1 MTAAGDR
8 RVILQA
14 IAEAKAE
21 ELSLKKVCE
30 FLEISVRTVQRWQKD
45 QAGDKRKGSTR
56 KVQNRLSEKERQTIL
71 RTVNLPEFRSLAP
84 AEIVAILAEKGQYL
98 ASERSFY
105 RVLKEHDQLV
115 FRGPGRKPV
124 KRERPF
130 HEVTGPLQLLSW
142 DITYIKTNVNGL
154 FFYLYLV
161 MDVWSRKIVA
171 WEIHPE
177 ESSHLSA
184 LMMERLSK
192 QIDLRGAILH
202 ADNGSPMKGS
212 TMLMKLYDLGVVAS
226 FSRPR
231 VSEDNPYSESL
242 FKTMKYRPGYPKVF
256 QTLADAR
263 KWVADFVHWYNHEHR
278 HSAIGYVTPE
288 ERHIGRDREILNQRA
303 ETFRKAR
310 EAHPE
315 RWSGNPKAWPYVEQV
330 LLGKRKVA

>member
-1 MTAAGDR
+1 MTILENR
-8 RVILQA
+8 IVILQA
-14 IAEAKAE
+14 IADAKE
-21 ELSLKKVCE
+21 GGLSLRKVCD
-30 FLEISVRTVQRWQKD
+30 FLQISIRTVQRWQKD
-45 QAGDKRKGSTR
+45 QVGDKRKGSFR
-56 KVQNRLSEKERQTIL
+56 EVPNRLSDEEKQTIL
-71 RTVNLPEFRSLAP
+71 RTANLPKYRNMAP
-84 AEIVAILAEKGQYL
+84 AEIVAILAENGQYL

-124 KRERPF
+124 KRERPY
-130 HEVTGPLQLLSW
+130 HEIIGPLQLLSW
-142 DITYIKTNVNGL
+142 DITYLRTNVNGI

-171 WEIHPE
+171 WEIHAE

-184 LMMERLSK
+184 SMMDRLSK
-192 QIDLRGAILH
+192 QIDLRGVILH

-212 TMLMKLYDLGVVAS
+212 TMLMKLHDLGVVAS

-256 QTLADAR
+256 QTLVDAR

-288 ERHIGRDREILNQRA
+288 ERHTGRDREILQQRA
-303 ETFRKAR
+303 VTFRKAR

-315 RWSGNPKAWPYVEQV
+315 RWSGNPKEWAYME
-330 LLGKRKVA
+330 LASLGKRKVA

>member
-1 MTAAGDR
+1 MADR
-8 RVILQA
+8 KVVLEV
-14 IAEAKAE
+14 IAEANTKGV
-21 ELSLKKVCE
+21 SLRQICD
-30 FLEISVRTVQRWQKD
+30 FLDISIRTIQRWQKD
-45 QAGDKRKGSTR
+45 QEGDKRKGSFR
-56 KVQNRLSEKERQTIL
+56 NVKNRLSDVEIKEIL
-71 RTVNLPEFRSLAP
+71 RTVNLPEYRNLAP
-84 AEIVAILAEKGQYL
+84 AETVAILAENEQYL

-105 RVLKEHDQLV
+105 RILKDYGQLA
-115 FRGPGRKPV
+115 FRGPGKKPV

-130 HEVTGPLQLLSW
+130 HGATGPLQLLSW
-142 DITYIKTNVNGL
+142 DITYLRTSVNGI

-161 MDVWSRKIVA
+161 MDVWSRKIVT

-184 LMMERLSK
+184 SMMERLSK
-192 QIDLRGAILH
+192 QVDLQGVIIH

-242 FKTMKYRPGYPKVF
+242 FKTLKYRPGYPKQF

-288 ERHIGRDREILNQRA
+288 ERHTGRDCEILDRRA

-315 RWSGNPKAWPYVEQV
+315 RWSGKSKEWTHTKQV
-330 LLGKRKVA
+330 SLGKRRAA